1 MNKRELVRS
10 VANSTGKP
18 ITTVE
23 VIIQAAFDQITDA
36 LDRGDIISIGG
47 FGSFA
52 LGGKKTPAKKTPK

>member
-1 MNKRELVRS
+1 MDKRQLIRS

-52 LGGKKTPAKKTPK
+52 LGGKKAPAKKKQK